1 MLTDAAARKLEPGSK
16 PRRDGTVK
24 GLQLIPS
31 QTKGQGKW
39 NFRFVSPVTGKR
51 RDMGLG
57 TYPSVSITAA
67 RRAAWEARDVIAA
80 GGDPLEVRRA
90 AEQERRMETSMPS
103 FEQAGRQTFEELKS
117 GFKNAKHIQQWIG
130 TLDTYVFP
138 KLGRRPVNEL
148 RASDFADALRPIWLS
163 KPETASRVRQ
173 RCDTVM
179 NWCAA
184 QDYIIASPVQNVD
197 RLLPK
202 QKGKRE
208 RVQHHPAVPWRDIPT
223 FAERVLRAGKPSMGK
238 LALEF
243 LILTVARSG
252 EIRRMEWSEI
262 GWDAAIWTIPKE
274 RMKAGVAHRVPL
286 SPRAMEILITRR
298 PEQDFSP
305 FVFPSRNGQS
315 LSDMALTKV
324 LRDANVRSDTPDR
337 IATAHGFRS
346 SFRDWASENGYPRDV
361 AERALAHTIASA
373 TEAAY
378 HRTDLLEQRRGMMEA
393 WEISCCLTC

>member
-16 PRRDGTVK
+16 PRSDGMVQ

-31 QTKGQGKW
+31 KTKGRGKW
-39 NFRFVSPVTGKR
+39 NLRFVSPVTGKR

-57 TYPSVSITAA
+57 TYPDIGIAAA
-67 RRAAWEARDVIAA
+67 RRAALEARDLIAS
-80 GGDPLEVRRA
+80 GGDPLEAKRA
-90 AEQERRMETSMPS
+90 AELERRLETTRPS
-103 FEQAGRQTFEELKS
+103 FEQAGRKVFEEIS
-117 GFKNAKHIQQWIG
+117 PGFKNTKHIRQWIG
-130 TLDTYVFP
+130 TLETYVFP
-138 KLGRRPVNEL
+138 KIGRLPVNEL
-148 RASDFADALRPIWLS
+148 RASDFADVLRPIWLS

-184 QDYIIASPVQNVD
+184 QDYVIASPVQNVD

-208 RVQHHPAVPWRDIPT
+208 RVQHHPAVPWRDIPSFT
-223 FAERVLRAGKPSMGK
+223 ERVLRTGRPTMSK

-243 LILTVARSG
+243 LILTAARSG
-252 EIRRMEWSEI
+252 EVRHMEQSEI
-262 GWDAAIWTIPKE
+262 DWEAKIWTVPKE
-274 RMKAGVAHRVPL
+274 RMKAGVIHRVPL
-286 SPRAMEILITRR
+286 SPRAMEILRLR
-298 PEQDFSP
+298 QQEEAFSS
-305 FVFPSRNGQS
+305 FVFPSRNGKP
-315 LSDMALTKV
+315 LTDMALTKA
-324 LRDANVRSDTPDR
+324 LRDAKVKSDTPGR

-346 SFRDWASENGYPRDV
+346 SFRDWASENGYTRDV

-378 HRTDLLEQRRGMMEA
+378 HRTDLLDQRRKMMDNWA
-393 WEISCCLTC
+393 DHSAI

>member
-1 MLTDAAARKLEPGSK
+1 MLTDAVARKLEPGSK
-16 PRRDGTVK
+16 PRSDGTVQ

-31 QTKGQGKW
+31 KTKGHGKW
-39 NFRFVSPVTGKR
+39 NLRFVSPVTGKR

-57 TYPSVSITAA
+57 TYPDIGIGAA
-67 RRAAWEARDVIAA
+67 RRAALEARDVIAS
-80 GGDPLEVRRA
+80 GGDPLESKRV
-90 AEQERRMETSMPS
+90 AELERRLETTMPS
-103 FEQAGRQTFEELKS
+103 FEQAGRKVFEEIS
-117 GFKNAKHIQQWIG
+117 PGFRNVKHIRQWIG
-130 TLDTYVFP
+130 TLETY
-138 KLGRRPVNEL
+138 EL
-148 RASDFADALRPIWLS
+148 RASDFAGVLRPIWLN

-184 QDYIIASPVQNVD
+184 QDYVIASPVQNVD

-208 RVQHHPAVPWRDIPT
+208 RVQHHPAVPWREIPS
-223 FAERVLRAGKPSMGK
+223 FSAGVLRAGRSTMSK

-243 LILTVARSG
+243 LILTAARSG
-252 EIRRMEWSEI
+252 EVRHMEWSEI
-262 GWDAAIWTIPKE
+262 DWESNIWTVPKE
-274 RMKAGVAHRVPL
+274 RMKAGVIHRVPL
-286 SPRAMEILITRR
+286 SPRAMEILRIRQQ
-298 PEQDFSP
+298 EEAFSP
-305 FVFPSRNGQS
+305 FVFPSRNGKP
-315 LSDMALTKV
+315 LTDMALTKA
-324 LRDANVRSDTPDR
+324 LRDANVKSDTPGR

-378 HRTDLLEQRRGMMEA
+378 HRTDLLEQRREMMAA
-393 WEISCCLTC
+393 WASIVII